1 MSETMRLV
9 FTVSAAVFE
18 MFITMIF
25 CDTVLKTRKDFI
37 SKALYI
43 LLCTVISAAF
53 WFIRIS
59 GENWIFNLAVSSVQ
73 ILLFTLL
80 FETEWIRRFFAV
92 ISYLV
97 FSMISE
103 VIANSAILFTDS
115 LHNVTQS
122 SESYVYT
129 VMLSKLIKFVLILIV
144 MLIVQKDSLKTNFKD
159 YLCLI
164 IVPFISILIITVI
177 TIGSDGKT
185 VHSGLAENTAVCG
198 ILVINFIVYY
208 LLNNIIRANEIR
220 QKQVQMEKQFQFQE
234 QKYQQASMSFK
245 SISSILHDTNKHLIY
260 LRECAVEG
268 KNSDA
273 VSYIDTAINTIGKSY
288 KRYHTGFLVIDALV
302 SNAYNTAIANHIKFR
317 TDIKIQKDKINIERY
332 DLSVTL
338 GNLLDNA
345 IEACMKITSVDD
357 RYIDVNIHTT
367 KTALVINII
376 NSAPNT
382 DKTGIH
388 KSDKKDALRHGYGLG
403 NVSRI
408 AEKYGGSFTAE
419 RSESRFETIVIL
431 PLKDE

>member
-115 LHNVTQS
+115 LHNVTKS

-177 TIGSDGKT
+177 ILASIAKYAKDFEKKFCMSRRTTKACCRTVRRTTQTDGIYSERYCTFCNRGKCTIGSDGKT

-234 QKYQQASMSFK
+234 QKYQQASLSFK
-245 SISSILHDTNKHLIY
+245 SISLFCMIPISI
-260 LRECAVEG
+260 
-268 KNSDA
+268 
-273 VSYIDTAINTIGKSY
+273 
-288 KRYHTGFLVIDALV
+288 
-302 SNAYNTAIANHIKFR
+302 
-317 TDIKIQKDKINIERY
+317 
-332 DLSVTL
+332 
-338 GNLLDNA
+338 
-345 IEACMKITSVDD
+345 
-357 RYIDVNIHTT
+357 
-367 KTALVINII
+367 
-376 NSAPNT
+376 
-382 DKTGIH
+382 
-388 KSDKKDALRHGYGLG
+388 
-403 NVSRI
+403 
-408 AEKYGGSFTAE
+408 
-419 RSESRFETIVIL
+419 
-431 PLKDE
+431 